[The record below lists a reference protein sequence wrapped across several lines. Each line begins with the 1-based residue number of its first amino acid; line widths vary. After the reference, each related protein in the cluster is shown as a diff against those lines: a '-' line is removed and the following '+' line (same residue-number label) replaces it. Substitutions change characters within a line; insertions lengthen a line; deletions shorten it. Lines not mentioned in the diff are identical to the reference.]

1 MATRDSTF
9 SSFDVENV
17 RTAMTVGPHAI
28 VVLLLAAAVSGCDG
42 HSTLSPTPPT
52 PPVASPPPGSRA
64 VQTESTLSGV
74 VTEMT
79 PDGPLPLAGVR
90 LYCDACGWFG
100 HAEMTTDATGLY
112 HFGDGGI
119 WLDATGLTP
128 ILVFKEGYEVR
139 DGSSGP
145 LLWSTRLVKIDGDT
159 RIDFHLVRRE

>member
-1 MATRDSTF
+1 MTF
-9 SSFDVENV
+9 
-17 RTAMTVGPHAI
+17 GPHAI
-28 VVLLLAAAVSGCDG
+28 VVLLLAAVVSGCDG
-42 HSTLSPTPPT
+42 HSTLSPSPAM
-52 PPVASPPPGSRA
+52 PPVASPPSGSRA

-112 HFGDGGI
+112 QFGDGGI

-159 RIDFHLVRRE
+159 RIDFYLVRRE

>member
-1 MATRDSTF
+1 MAYK
-9 SSFDVENV
+9 
-17 RTAMTVGPHAI
+17 AHAFAL
-28 VVLLLAAAVSGCDG
+28 LLLATAVSGCDG
-42 HSTLSPTPPT
+42 SSTLSPSSAT
-52 PPVASPPPGSRA
+52 PPVASPPPSSRA
-64 VQTESTLSGV
+64 VQTEFTLSGV
-74 VTEMT
+74 VSEMT
-79 PDGPLPLAGVR
+79 PDGLVPLAGVR

-100 HAEMTTDATGLY
+100 HAELTTDATGVY

-145 LLWSTRLVKIDGDT
+145 LQWSTRLVKIDGDT

>member
-1 MATRDSTF
+1 MTF
-9 SSFDVENV
+9 
-17 RTAMTVGPHAI
+17 GPHTI
-28 VVLLLAAAVSGCDG
+28 VALLLAAAVSGCDG
-42 HSTLSPTPPT
+42 HSTLSPSPSM

-79 PDGPLPLAGVR
+79 PDGPVPLAGVR

-100 HAEMTTDATGLY
+100 HAEMTTDATGVY

-128 ILVFKEGYEVR
+128 ILLFKEGYDVP
-139 DGSSGP
+139 GASPGP
-145 LLWSTRLVKIDGDT
+145 FPWSTHVVKLVGET
-159 RIDFHLVRRE
+159 RFDFQLVRRE